1 MANPAAEAA
10 MPQLNTAYYGNLIFW
25 TLLGLIAIYFILSR
39 IALPRIG
46 SVLAERAG
54 TVGNDLSAAEELNQK
69 ARAAEAAYQKALAD
83 ARAESGRIAE
93 QTRTAIDADLKAE
106 LAKADAQIAVKVA
119 ESEKALGDIRDQA
132 VTSITRVAK
141 DTVGEIVGLFGVSAE
156 GETLSAAVDAKMK
169 G

>member
-1 MANPAAEAA
+1 MDNPAVEAA

-25 TLLGLIAIYFILSR
+25 TLLGLVAIYFILSR

-69 ARAAEAAYQKALAD
+69 ARSAEAAYQQALSD
-83 ARAESGRIAE
+83 ARVEAGRIVE
-93 QTRTAIDADLKAE
+93 QTRATIDTELKAE
-106 LAKADAQIAVKVA
+106 LAKADAQISVKVA
-119 ESEKALGDIRDQA
+119 ESEKVLGEIRDQA
-132 VTSITRVAK
+132 VASITSVAK
-141 DTVGEIVGLFGVSAE
+141 ETVGDVVALFGVAAE
-156 GETLSAAVDAKMK
+156 DDALSAAVDAKMK